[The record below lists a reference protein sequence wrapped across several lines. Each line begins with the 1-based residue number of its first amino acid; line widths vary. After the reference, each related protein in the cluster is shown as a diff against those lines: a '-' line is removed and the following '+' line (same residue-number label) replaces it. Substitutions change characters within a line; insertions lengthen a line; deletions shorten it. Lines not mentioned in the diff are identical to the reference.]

1 MEELIFSK
9 NKFKENGFTL
19 IELLVSIGLVMA
31 IAGVSITAFISLT
44 GAYNKADVV
53 TQVNH
58 EGLRVMEQLVRT
70 IRSAEDA
77 TSVYS
82 NTGVQLTIPN
92 SDSNLEYASNGNCS
106 TVTIYISNGKLYKKT
121 SNCEGTSTC
130 SSGDGCELTSS
141 TVSVNGFTTNVDES
155 VIDPDKVS
163 IILKLTQS
171 DTSAD
176 VHGQAALEFNRIVVT
191 RGY

>member
-1 MEELIFSK
+1 MEKLNSPSK
-9 NKFKENGFTL
+9 YSGFTL
-19 IELLVSIGLVMA
+19 IELLVSIGLIMA

-44 GAYNKADVV
+44 GAYDKADVV

-106 TVTIYISNGKLYKKT
+106 TVTIYLSNGKLYKKT
-121 SNCEGTSTC
+121 SDCDGTSTC

-141 TVSVNGFTTNVDES
+141 TVTVDSFTANVDES
-155 VIDPDKVS
+155 VVDPDKVT
-163 IILKLTQS
+163 IALKLSQS
-171 DTSAD
+171 DALSD
-176 VHGQAALEFNRIVVT
+176 VHGQATLEFKRIVIT